1 MARWPDVERLV
12 DGYRD
17 LALNDR
23 QLDAIERALAC
34 DITFI
39 WGPPGTGKTEVV
51 GRIVEGCV
59 RQGLRVRFLSPTN
72 VAVDQAVAAAPVRR
86 GDQPGSDRG
95 TRGRGAR
102 PAVHSTE
109 RAARTPCGRTS
120 RCTAGPR

>member
-23 QLDAIERALAC
+23 QRDAIERALAC

-59 RQGLRVRFLSPTN
+59 RQGLRVLFLSPTH
-72 VAVDQAVAAAPVRR
+72 VAVDQAVERICALLEREDGFELGLLQR
-86 GDQPGSDRG
+86 G
-95 TRGRGAR
+95 
-102 PAVHSTE
+102 
-109 RAARTPCGRTS
+109 
-120 RCTAGPR
+120 